1 MKWHDELRSI
11 PGHLV
16 VQLSL
21 FAYHPAGPA
30 VVFPSSVGG
39 ANRRKRE
46 RSCRSTLEF
55 SMKAFGPLLIL
66 VVALVTAANS
76 QYGRLWCHE
85 GGKDLYTPAQCPD
98 QTLECFKFSCE
109 SDDRYPQTT
118 SVALHFWDYRAALLS
133 SKNVPLT
140 NFSGTP

>member
-1 MKWHDELRSI
+1 MSAIGNEMARDELRSI

-55 SMKAFGPLLIL
+55 SMKTFGPLLIL

-109 SDDRYPQTT
+109 SDDSEFLKVSFQKF
-118 SVALHFWDYRAALLS
+118 A
-133 SKNVPLT
+133 
-140 NFSGTP
+140 